1 MADDVKSGTGPPES
15 QSADKAPQT
24 PEESQESGTALE
36 QRFGVPFIDL
46 TTFRIDPETLHI
58 FPEQFLRTNKL
69 IPLFRSGN
77 TLAVAMVDPGDI
89 FTIDEVRR
97 TTGMEVE
104 PMVCRELDLY
114 QALNQYYATT
124 ETHELPDEPEITS
137 LDDLPAE
144 EAEGGAAAAAAEQGL
159 EPRKLEEMAS
169 EAPVVRWVN
178 QMIIRAVRERASD
191 IHIEPTR
198 EGLRIRYRID
208 GVLHPIVSP
217 KKALQLAVVSRIKIM
232 SRMNI
237 AEKRVPQDGRY
248 GAIIDG
254 REIDFRVSTFPS
266 TYGETVVM
274 RILDRM
280 RLLSLDEL
288 GLIEESA
295 ALMREMIAKPHGV
308 ILITGP
314 TGSGKSTTLYAIL
327 AEIRSGDKNI
337 ITIEDPVEYDLD
349 NICQS
354 QVNERAGYTYL
365 VGLRHILR
373 QDPDV
378 IMIGEIRDAETAGVA
393 IRAALTGQLV
403 FSTIHT
409 NDAPGTVTR
418 LIDMGIEPFLV
429 ASGLE
434 GVVAQ
439 RLVRRICS
447 KCKVPYD
454 PPAKML
460 EDFGLPT
467 DTKFYKGKGC
477 DRCRNTGYL
486 GRIGIFEVLKM
497 NDRIRELV
505 VTRPPTSAIRA
516 LAREFGMKTLWEDG
530 IRKVLN
536 GVTTIEEVMEE
547 AEKVD

>member
-1 MADDVKSGTGPPES
+1 MADE
-15 QSADKAPQT
+15 QT
-24 PEESQESGTALE
+24 PMEESGAVLE
-36 QRFGVPFIDL
+36 QRYGVPFIDL
-46 TTFRIDPETLHI
+46 TSFKLDSEVLQL
-58 FPEQFLRTNKL
+58 FPEEFLRNNKL

-77 TLAVAMVDPGDI
+77 TLAIAMVDPGDI
-89 FTIDEVRR
+89 FNIDEVRR
-97 TTGMEVE
+97 MTGMEVE
-104 PMVCRELDLY
+104 PMVCREIDLY
-114 QALNQYYATT
+114 QALNQYYSTP
-124 ETHELPDEPEITS
+124 EKVDIPDEPEITS
-137 LDDLPAE
+137 LDDLPTE
-144 EAEGGAAAAAAEQGL
+144 EGESAAVQEMGL
-159 EPRKLEEMAS
+159 EPKKLEELAS

-198 EGLRIRYRID
+198 EGLRVRFRID
-208 GVLHPIVSP
+208 GILHPIISP

-232 SRMNI
+232 SKMNI

-248 GAIIDG
+248 GAIVDG
-254 REIDFRVSTFPS
+254 REIDFRVSTFPT
-266 TYGETVVM
+266 TYGEKVVM

-280 RLLSLDEL
+280 RLLSIDEL
-288 GLIEESA
+288 GLIEESNQV
-295 ALMREMIAKPHGV
+295 LREMIAKPHGV

-327 AEIRSGDKNI
+327 SEIRSSDTNI

-349 NICQS
+349 EICQS

-409 NDAPGTVTR
+409 NDSPGTVTR

-439 RLVRRICS
+439 RLVRRICP
-447 KCKVPYD
+447 KCKVAYD
-454 PPAKML
+454 PPGKML
-460 EDFGLPT
+460 EELELPAG
-467 DTKFYKGKGC
+467 TKFYKGKGC
-477 DRCRNTGYL
+477 EHCRNSGFR
-486 GRIGIFEVLKM
+486 GRIGIFEVMKM

-516 LAREFGMKTLWEDG
+516 LAREFGMKILWEDG
-530 IRKVLN
+530 IRKVVS
-536 GVTTIEEVMEE
+536 GVTTIEEIMEE
-547 AEKVD
+547 AEKVE

>member
-1 MADDVKSGTGPPES
+1 MPEDIPAS
-15 QSADKAPQT
+15 QDST
-24 PEESQESGTALE
+24 PTSLE
-36 QRFGVPFIDL
+36 QKFGVPFIDL
-46 TTFRIDPETLHI
+46 SNFRVDSEVLQM
-58 FPEQFLRTNKL
+58 FPEQFLRDHKL
-69 IPLFRSGN
+69 MPLFRSGN

-89 FTIDEVRR
+89 VILDEVRR
-97 TTGMEVE
+97 MTGMDVE
-104 PMVCRELDLY
+104 PMVCREIDWAG
-114 QALNQYYATT
+114 ALNQHYSTSDAPD
-124 ETHELPDEPEITS
+124 LPDEPEVSS
-137 LDDLPAE
+137 LDDLPSE
-144 EAEGGAAAAAAEQGL
+144 EESAAVAEQSL
-159 EPRKLEEMAS
+159 QPRKLEELAS

-198 EGLRIRYRID
+198 EGLAVRFRID
-208 GVLHPIVSP
+208 GILHPIVSP
-217 KKALQLAVVSRIKIM
+217 KKALQLAVTSRIKIM

-248 GAIIDG
+248 AAIVDG

-266 TYGETVVM
+266 TYGEKVVM

-288 GLIEESA
+288 GLVEEGA
-295 ALMREMIAKPHGV
+295 AVMREMIAKPHGV
-308 ILITGP
+308 ILVTGP
-314 TGSGKSTTLYAIL
+314 TGSGKSTTVYAIL

-354 QVNERAGYTYL
+354 MVNERAGYTYL

-418 LIDMGIEPFLV
+418 LVDMGIEPFLV

-447 KCKVPYD
+447 KCKEPYT
-454 PPAKML
+454 PPTKLL
-460 EDFGLPT
+460 ELFELPT
-467 DTKFYKGKGC
+467 DTIFYRGKGC
-477 DRCRNTGYL
+477 ERCRNTGYT
-486 GRIGIFEVLKM
+486 GRLGIFEVMKL
-497 NDRIRELV
+497 NDRLRELI
-505 VTRPPTSAIRA
+505 VTRPPTSAVRA
-516 LAREFGMKTLWEDG
+516 LAREYGMKTLWEDG
-530 IRKVLN
+530 LRKVMQ
-536 GVTTIEEVMEE
+536 GMTTMEELMDE

>member
-1 MADDVKSGTGPPES
+1 MADE
-15 QSADKAPQT
+15 QT
-24 PEESQESGTALE
+24 PVEESGSVLE
-36 QRFGVPFIDL
+36 QRYGVPFIDL
-46 TTFRIDPETLHI
+46 TTFKLDSEVLQL
-58 FPEQFLRTNKL
+58 FPEEFLRKNKL

-104 PMVCRELDLY
+104 PMVCREIDLY
-114 QALNQYYATT
+114 QALNQYYTAP
-124 ETHELPDEPEITS
+124 EPADIPNEPEITS
-137 LDDLPAE
+137 LDDLPE
-144 EAEGGAAAAAAEQGL
+144 EESAAVAEQGL
-159 EPRKLEEMAS
+159 EPRKLEELAS

-198 EGLRIRYRID
+198 EGLRVRFRID
-208 GVLHPIVSP
+208 GILHPIVSP

-248 GAIIDG
+248 GAIVDG
-254 REIDFRVSTFPS
+254 REIDFRVSTFPT
-266 TYGETVVM
+266 TYGEKVVM

-288 GLIEESA
+288 GLVEESYDT
-295 ALMREMIAKPHGV
+295 LREMIAKPHGV

-327 AEIRSGDKNI
+327 NEIRSGDKNI
-337 ITIEDPVEYDLD
+337 ITIEDPVEYDID
-349 NICQS
+349 DICQS

-439 RLVRRICS
+439 RLVRRICP

-460 EDFGLPT
+460 EEFDLPPG
-467 DTKFYKGKGC
+467 TKFYKGKGC
-477 DRCRNTGYL
+477 EHCRNTGYR
-486 GRIGIFEVLKM
+486 GRMGIFEVMKL

-516 LAREFGMKTLWEDG
+516 LAREYGMKTLWEDG
-530 IRKVLN
+530 MRKVLN
-536 GVTTIEEVMEE
+536 GVTTIEEVMDE
-547 AEKVD
+547 AEKVE

>member
-1 MADDVKSGTGPPES
+1 MAE
-15 QSADKAPQT
+15 T
-24 PEESQESGTALE
+24 PTPDGQESGTALE
-36 QRFGVPFIDL
+36 QKYGVPFVDL
-46 TTFRIDPETLHI
+46 TNFRIDSEVLQM
-58 FPEQFLRTNKL
+58 FPQEFMRSNKL

-77 TLAVAMVDPGDI
+77 TLAVAFVDPGEI
-89 FTIDEVRR
+89 FNVDEVRR

-104 PMVCRELDLY
+104 PMVCREMDLY
-114 QALNQYYATT
+114 QALNQYYAAP
-124 ETHELPDEPEITS
+124 EEPDLPDEPEIAS
-137 LDDLPAE
+137 LDDLPE
-144 EAEGGAAAAAAEQGL
+144 EEEGVAAEQGL
-159 EPRKLEEMAS
+159 EPRKLEELAS

-198 EGLRIRYRID
+198 EGLSVRFRID
-208 GVLHPIVSP
+208 GILHPIVSP

-248 GAIIDG
+248 GALVDG

-288 GLIEESA
+288 GFVKDRLK
-295 ALMREMIAKPHGV
+295 LMREMIAKPHGV

-314 TGSGKSTTLYAIL
+314 TGCGKSTSVYAVMG
-327 AEIRSGDKNI
+327 EIRGGDKNI
-337 ITIEDPVEYDLD
+337 ITIEDPVEYDID
-349 NICQS
+349 RICQS
-354 QVNERAGYTYL
+354 QVNELAGYTYL
-365 VGLRHILR
+365 VGLKHILR

-409 NDAPGTVTR
+409 NDAPGTITR
-418 LIDMGIEPFLV
+418 LIDMDIEPFLV
-429 ASGLE
+429 ASAME
-434 GVVAQ
+434 GTVAQ
-439 RLVRRICS
+439 RLVRKICL
-447 KCKVPYD
+447 KCKESYD
-454 PPAKML
+454 PPPSLL
-460 EDFGLPT
+460 EELELEPG
-467 DTKFYKGKGC
+467 TKFYRGRGC
-477 DRCRNTGYL
+477 DHCRNTGFH

-516 LAREFGMKTLWEDG
+516 LACEYGMKTLWADG
-530 IRKVLN
+530 IDKVKA
-536 GVTTIEEVMEE
+536 GVTTIEEVMRE
-547 AEKVD
+547 AEKLD

>member
-1 MADDVKSGTGPPES
+1 MAETPSDQVSGAE
-15 QSADKAPQT
+15 
-24 PEESQESGTALE
+24 LE
-36 QRFGVPFIDL
+36 KKYGVPFVDL
-46 TTFRIDPETLHI
+46 ANFRVDSEVLQM
-58 FPEQFLRTNKL
+58 FSEKFLRSNKL

-77 TLAVAMVDPGDI
+77 TLAVALVNPGDI

-104 PMVCRELDLY
+104 PMVCRELDFFG
-114 QALNQYYATT
+114 ALNQYYTT
-124 ETHELPDEPEITS
+124 PEEPDLPDEPEIAS
-137 LDDLPAE
+137 LDDLPE
-144 EAEGGAAAAAAEQGL
+144 EEGIAAEQGS

-198 EGLRIRYRID
+198 EGLTVRFRID
-208 GVLHPIVSP
+208 GILHPVVSP

-248 GAIIDG
+248 GAIVDG
-254 REIDFRVSTFPS
+254 REIDFRVSTFPT

-288 GLIEESA
+288 GLMGN
-295 ALMREMIAKPHGV
+295 ALETMREMIAKPHGV
-308 ILITGP
+308 LLITGP
-314 TGSGKSTTLYAIL
+314 TGCGKSTTVYAIL
-327 AEIRSGDKNI
+327 GEIRGSDKNI
-337 ITIEDPVEYDLD
+337 ITIEDPVEYDID
-349 NICQS
+349 KICQS
-354 QVNERAGYTYL
+354 QVNETAGYTYL

-378 IMIGEIRDAETAGVA
+378 VMIGEIRDGETAGVA

-429 ASGLE
+429 ASATE
-434 GVVAQ
+434 GTIAQ
-439 RLVRRICS
+439 RLVRKVCA
-447 KCKVPYD
+447 KCKEEYD
-454 PPAKML
+454 PPPALL
-460 EDFGLPT
+460 EEIGLEPG
-467 DTKFYKGKGC
+467 TKFYRGRGC
-477 DRCRNTGYL
+477 ERCRNTGYH

-497 NDRIRELV
+497 NDRLRELV

-516 LAREFGMKTLWEDG
+516 MAMEHGMRTLWDDG
-530 IRKVLN
+530 MEKVKL
-536 GVTTIEEVMEE
+536 GVTTIEEVMRE
-547 AEKVD
+547 AERIV

>member
-1 MADDVKSGTGPPES
+1 MADE
-15 QSADKAPQT
+15 QT
-24 PEESQESGTALE
+24 PIEESGSVLE
-36 QRFGVPFIDL
+36 QRYGVPFIDL
-46 TTFRIDPETLHI
+46 TTFKLDSEVLQL
-58 FPEQFLRTNKL
+58 FPEDFLRKNKL

-97 TTGMEVE
+97 MTGMEVE
-104 PMVCRELDLY
+104 PMVCREIDLY
-114 QALNQYYATT
+114 QALNQYYTAP
-124 ETHELPDEPEITS
+124 EPADIPDEPEVTS
-137 LDDLPAE
+137 LDDLPE
-144 EAEGGAAAAAAEQGL
+144 EEESGVAAEQSL
-159 EPRKLEEMAS
+159 EPRKLEELAS

-198 EGLRIRYRID
+198 EGLRVRFRID
-208 GVLHPIVSP
+208 GILHPIVSP

-248 GAIIDG
+248 GAIVDG
-254 REIDFRVSTFPS
+254 REIDFRVSTFPT
-266 TYGETVVM
+266 TYGEKVVM

-288 GLIEESA
+288 GLVEESYET
-295 ALMREMIAKPHGV
+295 LREMIAKPHGV

-327 AEIRSGDKNI
+327 NEIRSTDKNI
-337 ITIEDPVEYDLD
+337 ITIEDPVEYDID
-349 NICQS
+349 DICQS

-439 RLVRRICS
+439 RLVRRICP
-447 KCKVPYD
+447 KCKVAYD
-454 PPAKML
+454 PPPAML
-460 EDFGLPT
+460 EEFELPPGS
-467 DTKFYKGKGC
+467 KFYKGKGC
-477 DRCRNTGYL
+477 EHCRNTGYR
-486 GRIGIFEVLKM
+486 GRIGIFEVMKV

-516 LAREFGMKTLWEDG
+516 LAREYGMKTLWEDG
-530 IRKVLN
+530 MRKVLN
-536 GVTTIEEVMEE
+536 GVTTIEEVMDE
-547 AEKVD
+547 AEKVE

>member
-1 MADDVKSGTGPPES
+1 MAEE
-15 QSADKAPQT
+15 QT
-24 PEESQESGTALE
+24 PIEESGSALE
-36 QRFGVPFIDL
+36 QRYGVPFIDL
-46 TTFRIDPETLHI
+46 TTFKLDSEVLQL
-58 FPEQFLRTNKL
+58 FPEDFLRKNKL

-97 TTGMEVE
+97 MTGMEVE
-104 PMVCRELDLY
+104 PMVCREIDLY
-114 QALNQYYATT
+114 QAMNQYYTAPEPTDI
-124 ETHELPDEPEITS
+124 PDEPEITS
-137 LDDLPAE
+137 LDDLPE
-144 EAEGGAAAAAAEQGL
+144 EESEAVAEQGT
-159 EPRKLEEMAS
+159 EPRKLEELAS

-198 EGLRIRYRID
+198 EGLRVRFRID
-208 GVLHPIVSP
+208 GILHPIVSP

-248 GAIIDG
+248 GAIVDG
-254 REIDFRVSTFPS
+254 REIDFRVSTFPT
-266 TYGETVVM
+266 TYGEKVVM

-288 GLIEESA
+288 GLVEESYET
-295 ALMREMIAKPHGV
+295 LREMIAKPHGV

-327 AEIRSGDKNI
+327 NEIRSGDKNI
-337 ITIEDPVEYDLD
+337 ITIEDPVEYDID
-349 NICQS
+349 DICQS

-439 RLVRRICS
+439 RLVRRICP
-447 KCKVPYD
+447 KCKVAYD

-460 EDFGLPT
+460 EDFELPPG
-467 DTKFYKGKGC
+467 TKFYQGKGC
-477 DRCRNTGYL
+477 EHCRNTGYR
-486 GRIGIFEVLKM
+486 GRIGIFEVMKL

-516 LAREFGMKTLWEDG
+516 LAREYGMKTLWEDG
-530 IRKVLN
+530 VRKVLN
-536 GVTTIEEVMEE
+536 GVTTIEEVMDE

>member
-1 MADDVKSGTGPPES
+1 MADE
-15 QSADKAPQT
+15 QT
-24 PEESQESGTALE
+24 PIEESGSVLE
-36 QRFGVPFIDL
+36 QRYGVPFIDL
-46 TTFRIDPETLHI
+46 TSFKLDSEVLQL
-58 FPEQFLRTNKL
+58 FPEDFLRKNKL

-77 TLAVAMVDPGDI
+77 SLAVAMVDPGDI

-97 TTGMEVE
+97 MTGMEVE
-104 PMVCRELDLY
+104 PMVCREIDLY
-114 QALNQYYATT
+114 QALNQYYTAPT
-124 ETHELPDEPEITS
+124 EVDVPEEPEVTS
-137 LDDLPAE
+137 LDDLPQE
-144 EAEGGAAAAAAEQGL
+144 EGVAAAEQGV
-159 EPRKLEEMAS
+159 EPRKLEELAS

-198 EGLRIRYRID
+198 EGLWVRFRID
-208 GVLHPIVSP
+208 GILHPIVSP

-248 GAIIDG
+248 GAIVDG
-254 REIDFRVSTFPS
+254 REIDFRVSTFPT
-266 TYGETVVM
+266 TYGEKVVM

-288 GLIEESA
+288 GLVEESYET
-295 ALMREMIAKPHGV
+295 LREMIAKPHGV

-327 AEIRSGDKNI
+327 NEIRSTDKNI
-337 ITIEDPVEYDLD
+337 ITIEDPVEYDID
-349 NICQS
+349 DICQS

-439 RLVRRICS
+439 RLVRRICP
-447 KCKVPYD
+447 KCKAPYD

-460 EDFGLPT
+460 EEFELPPG
-467 DTKFYKGKGC
+467 TKFYKGNGC
-477 DRCRNTGYL
+477 EHCRNTGYR
-486 GRIGIFEVLKM
+486 GRIGIFEVMKL

-530 IRKVLN
+530 IRKVRN
-536 GVTTIEEVMEE
+536 GVTTIEEVMDE
-547 AEKVD
+547 AEKVE

>member
-1 MADDVKSGTGPPES
+1 MAEDTQQPSEQETGP
-15 QSADKAPQT
+15 
-24 PEESQESGTALE
+24 ALE
-36 QRFGVPFIDL
+36 QRYGVPFVDL
-46 TTFRIDPETLHI
+46 ASFRLDSEVLQM
-58 FPEQFLRTNKL
+58 FPEQFLRNNRL

-77 TLAVAMVDPGDI
+77 TLAVAFVDPGDI

-97 TTGMEVE
+97 MTGMEVE
-104 PMVCRELDLY
+104 PMVCRELDFFG
-114 QALNQYYATT
+114 ALNQYYTT
-124 ETHELPDEPEITS
+124 PEAPDLPDEPEVTS
-137 LDDLPAE
+137 LDDLPE
-144 EAEGGAAAAAAEQGL
+144 EEGGVAAEQSL

-198 EGLRIRYRID
+198 EGLSVRFRID
-208 GVLHPIVSP
+208 GILHPIVSP

-248 GAIIDG
+248 GAIVDG
-254 REIDFRVSTFPS
+254 REVDFRVSTFPS

-288 GLIEESA
+288 GFMGDGLKM
-295 ALMREMIAKPHGV
+295 MREMIAKPHGV
-308 ILITGP
+308 LLVTGP
-314 TGSGKSTTLYAIL
+314 TGSGKSTTVYAIL
-327 AEIRSGDKNI
+327 GEIRGSDKNI
-337 ITIEDPVEYDLD
+337 ITIEDPVEYDVD
-349 NICQS
+349 KICQS
-354 QVNERAGYTYL
+354 QVNEAAGYTYL
-365 VGLRHILR
+365 RGLKHILR

-378 IMIGEIRDAETAGVA
+378 IMIGEIRDGETAGVA

-409 NDAPGTVTR
+409 NDAPGTITR

-429 ASGLE
+429 ASATE
-434 GVVAQ
+434 GTVAQ
-439 RLVRRICS
+439 RLVRKICA
-447 KCKVPYD
+447 KCKETYD
-454 PPAKML
+454 PAPAMIEHL
-460 EDFGLPT
+460 GFPPG
-467 DTKFYKGKGC
+467 TKLYRGRGC
-477 DRCRNTGYL
+477 DRCHNTGYH
-486 GRIGIFEVLKM
+486 GRIGIFEVLRM

-516 LAREFGMKTLWEDG
+516 LAREYGMHTLWEDG
-530 IRKVLN
+530 MEKILN
-536 GVTTIEEVMEE
+536 GVTTVEEVLDET
-547 AEKVD
+547 EKLD

>member
-1 MADDVKSGTGPPES
+1 MADE
-15 QSADKAPQT
+15 QT
-24 PEESQESGTALE
+24 PKEESGAVLE
-36 QRFGVPFIDL
+36 EKYGVPFVDL
-46 TTFRIDPETLHI
+46 TDFRVDSEVLQFFT
-58 FPEQFLRTNKL
+58 EDFLRTHKL

-77 TLAVAMVDPGDI
+77 TLAVAMVNPTDI
-89 FTIDEVRR
+89 WAIDEVRR
-97 TTGMEVE
+97 VTGMDVE

-114 QALNQYYATT
+114 QALNQYYAQSQAGAG
-124 ETHELPDEPEITS
+124 LPDEPEMTS
-137 LDDLPAE
+137 LEEIAAE
-144 EAEGGAAAAAAEQGL
+144 EEAAAPPEEGL

-178 QMIIRAVRERASD
+178 HLIIRAVRERASD

-198 EGLRIRYRID
+198 EGLRVRFRID

-217 KKALQLAVVSRIKIM
+217 KKALQVAVVSRIKIM

-248 GAIIDG
+248 GAIVDG
-254 REIDFRVSTFPS
+254 REIDFRVSTFPT
-266 TYGETVVM
+266 TYGEKVVM

-288 GLIEESA
+288 GLVDEA
-295 ALMREMIAKPHGV
+295 YATLREMIAMPHGV

-327 AEIRSGDKNI
+327 QEIRSGEKNI
-337 ITIEDPVEYDLD
+337 ITIEDPVEYDID
-349 NICQS
+349 DICQS

-365 VGLRHILR
+365 VGMRHILR

-378 IMIGEIRDAETAGVA
+378 IMIGEIRDPETAEVA

-409 NDAPGTVTR
+409 NEAPGTVTR
-418 LIDMGIEPFLV
+418 LIDMGVEPFLV

-439 RLVRRICS
+439 RLVRRICP
-447 KCKVPYD
+447 KCKVAYD
-454 PPAKML
+454 PPPKIL
-460 EDFGLPT
+460 EELGLPPGT
-467 DTKFYKGKGC
+467 PLYKGEGC
-477 DRCRNTGYL
+477 DQCRNTGFR
-486 GRIGIFEVLKM
+486 GRIGIFEVM
-497 NDRIRELV
+497 RINDRLRELI
-505 VTRPPTSAIRA
+505 VTRPPTSAVRA
-516 LAREFGMKTLWEDG
+516 LAREFGMRTLWEDG
-530 IRKVLN
+530 MRKVAM
-536 GVTTIEEVMEE
+536 GITTVEEVMEE
-547 AEKVD
+547 TEKIE

>member
-1 MADDVKSGTGPPES
+1 MADE
-15 QSADKAPQT
+15 QT
-24 PEESQESGTALE
+24 PVEESGSVLE
-36 QRFGVPFIDL
+36 QRYGVPFIDL
-46 TTFRIDPETLHI
+46 TTFKLDSEVLQL
-58 FPEQFLRTNKL
+58 FPEEFLRKNKL

-104 PMVCRELDLY
+104 PMVCREIDLY
-114 QALNQYYATT
+114 QALNQYYAAP
-124 ETHELPDEPEITS
+124 EPADIPDEPEVTS
-137 LDDLPAE
+137 LDDLPE
-144 EAEGGAAAAAAEQGL
+144 EESAAVAEQGL

-198 EGLRIRYRID
+198 EGLRVRFRID
-208 GVLHPIVSP
+208 GILHPIVSP

-232 SRMNI
+232 SKMNI

-248 GAIIDG
+248 GAIVDG
-254 REIDFRVSTFPS
+254 REIDFRVSTFPT
-266 TYGETVVM
+266 TYGEKVVM

-288 GLIEESA
+288 GLVEESYET
-295 ALMREMIAKPHGV
+295 LREMIAKPHGV

-327 AEIRSGDKNI
+327 NEIRSSDKNI
-337 ITIEDPVEYDLD
+337 ITIEDPVEYDID
-349 NICQS
+349 DICQS

-439 RLVRRICS
+439 RLVRRICP

-460 EDFGLPT
+460 EEFDLPPG
-467 DTKFYKGKGC
+467 TKFYKGKGC
-477 DRCRNTGYL
+477 EHCRNTGYR
-486 GRIGIFEVLKM
+486 GRMGIFEVMKL

-516 LAREFGMKTLWEDG
+516 LAREYGMKTLWEDG
-530 IRKVLN
+530 MRKVLN
-536 GVTTIEEVMEE
+536 GVTTIEEVMDE
-547 AEKVD
+547 AEKVE

>member
-1 MADDVKSGTGPPES
+1 MAEE
-15 QSADKAPQT
+15 QT
-24 PEESQESGTALE
+24 PIEESGSALE
-36 QRFGVPFIDL
+36 QRYGVPFIDL
-46 TTFRIDPETLHI
+46 ATFKLDSEALQL
-58 FPEQFLRTNKL
+58 FPEDFLRKNKL
-69 IPLFRSGN
+69 IPLFRSSN

-97 TTGMEVE
+97 MTGMEVE
-104 PMVCRELDLY
+104 PMVCREIDLY
-114 QALNQYYATT
+114 QALNQYYSAPEPTDI
-124 ETHELPDEPEITS
+124 PDEPEITS
-137 LDDLPAE
+137 LDDLPE
-144 EAEGGAAAAAAEQGL
+144 ENGTAVAEQGV
-159 EPRKLEEMAS
+159 EPRKLEELAS

-178 QMIIRAVRERASD
+178 QLIIRAVRERASD

-198 EGLRIRYRID
+198 EGLRVRFRVD
-208 GVLHPIVSP
+208 GILHPVVSP

-248 GAIIDG
+248 GAIVDG
-254 REIDFRVSTFPS
+254 REIDFRVSTFPT
-266 TYGETVVM
+266 TYGEKVVM

-288 GLIEESA
+288 GLVEESYET
-295 ALMREMIAKPHGV
+295 MQEMIAKPHGV

-327 AEIRSGDKNI
+327 NEIRSGDKNI
-337 ITIEDPVEYDLD
+337 ITIEDPVEYDID
-349 NICQS
+349 DIAQS

-439 RLVRRICS
+439 RLVRRICP
-447 KCKVPYD
+447 KCKVAYD

-460 EDFGLPT
+460 EDFELPPE
-467 DTKFYKGKGC
+467 TKFYKGKGC
-477 DRCRNTGYL
+477 EHCRNTGYR
-486 GRIGIFEVLKM
+486 GRMGIFEVMKL

-516 LAREFGMKTLWEDG
+516 LAREYGMKTLWEDG
-530 IRKVLN
+530 MRKVIN
-536 GVTTIEEVMEE
+536 GVTTIEEVMDE

>member
-1 MADDVKSGTGPPES
+1 MADE
-15 QSADKAPQT
+15 QT
-24 PEESQESGTALE
+24 PVEESGSVLE
-36 QRFGVPFIDL
+36 QRYGVPFIDL
-46 TTFRIDPETLHI
+46 TTFKLDSEVLQL
-58 FPEQFLRTNKL
+58 FPEEFLRKNKL
-69 IPLFRSGN
+69 VPLFRSGN
-77 TLAVAMVDPGDI
+77 TLAIAMVDPGDI

-97 TTGMEVE
+97 MTGMEVE
-104 PMVCRELDLY
+104 PMVCREIDLY
-114 QALNQYYATT
+114 QVLNQYYSQP
-124 ETHELPDEPEITS
+124 EKIDVPEEPEVTS
-137 LDDLPAE
+137 LDDLPE
-144 EAEGGAAAAAAEQGL
+144 EESTAVAEQGL
-159 EPRKLEEMAS
+159 EPRKLEELAS

-198 EGLRIRYRID
+198 EGLRVRFRID

-248 GAIIDG
+248 GAIVDG
-254 REIDFRVSTFPS
+254 REIDFRVSTFPT
-266 TYGETVVM
+266 TYGEKVVM

-288 GLIEESA
+288 GLVEESYET
-295 ALMREMIAKPHGV
+295 LREMIAKPHGV

-327 AEIRSGDKNI
+327 NEIRSTDKNI
-337 ITIEDPVEYDLD
+337 ITIEDPVEYDID
-349 NICQS
+349 DISQS

-439 RLVRRICS
+439 RLVRRICP

-460 EDFGLPT
+460 EEFELPPG
-467 DTKFYKGKGC
+467 TKCYKGKGC
-477 DRCRNTGYL
+477 ENCRNTGYR
-486 GRIGIFEVLKM
+486 GRIGIFEVMKL

-530 IRKVLN
+530 MRKVLN
-536 GVTTIEEVMEE
+536 GVTTIEEVMDE
-547 AEKVD
+547 AERVE

>member
-1 MADDVKSGTGPPES
+1 MADE
-15 QSADKAPQT
+15 QT
-24 PEESQESGTALE
+24 PVEESGSVLE
-36 QRFGVPFIDL
+36 QRYGVPFIDL
-46 TTFRIDPETLHI
+46 TTFKLDSEVLQL
-58 FPEQFLRTNKL
+58 FPEEFLRKNKL
-69 IPLFRSGN
+69 VPLFRSGN
-77 TLAVAMVDPGDI
+77 TLAIAMVDPGDI

-97 TTGMEVE
+97 MTGMEVE
-104 PMVCRELDLY
+104 PMVCREIDLY
-114 QALNQYYATT
+114 QVLNQYYTQ
-124 ETHELPDEPEITS
+124 PEEIDVPEESEVTS
-137 LDDLPAE
+137 LDDLPE
-144 EAEGGAAAAAAEQGL
+144 EESAAVAEQGL
-159 EPRKLEEMAS
+159 EPRKLEELAS

-198 EGLRIRYRID
+198 EGLRVRFRID
-208 GVLHPIVSP
+208 GILHPIVSP

-248 GAIIDG
+248 GAIVDG
-254 REIDFRVSTFPS
+254 REIDFRVSTFPT
-266 TYGETVVM
+266 TYGEKVVM

-288 GLIEESA
+288 GLVEESYET
-295 ALMREMIAKPHGV
+295 LREMIAKPHGV

-327 AEIRSGDKNI
+327 NEIRSTDKNI
-337 ITIEDPVEYDLD
+337 ITIEDPVEYDID
-349 NICQS
+349 DICQS

-439 RLVRRICS
+439 RLVRRICP

-460 EDFGLPT
+460 EEFELPPG
-467 DTKFYKGKGC
+467 TKFYKGKGC
-477 DRCRNTGYL
+477 EHCRNTGYR
-486 GRIGIFEVLKM
+486 GRIGIFEVMKL

-530 IRKVLN
+530 MRKVLN
-536 GVTTIEEVMEE
+536 GVTTIEEVMDE
-547 AEKVD
+547 AERVE

>member
-1 MADDVKSGTGPPES
+1 MAEE
-15 QSADKAPQT
+15 QT
-24 PEESQESGTALE
+24 PIEESGSALE
-36 QRFGVPFIDL
+36 QRYGVPFIDL
-46 TTFRIDPETLHI
+46 ATFKLDSEALQL
-58 FPEQFLRTNKL
+58 FPEEFLRKNKL

-97 TTGMEVE
+97 MTGMEVE
-104 PMVCRELDLY
+104 PMVCREIDLY
-114 QALNQYYATT
+114 QALNQYYTAPVPTDM
-124 ETHELPDEPEITS
+124 PDEPEITS
-137 LDDLPAE
+137 LDDLPE
-144 EAEGGAAAAAAEQGL
+144 EEGTAVAEQGVA
-159 EPRKLEEMAS
+159 PRKLEELAS

-198 EGLRIRYRID
+198 EGLRVRFRID
-208 GVLHPIVSP
+208 GILHPIVSP

-248 GAIIDG
+248 GAIVDG
-254 REIDFRVSTFPS
+254 REIDFRVSTFPT
-266 TYGETVVM
+266 TYGEKVVM

-288 GLIEESA
+288 GLVEESYET
-295 ALMREMIAKPHGV
+295 MREMIAKPHGV

-327 AEIRSGDKNI
+327 NEIRSGEKNI
-337 ITIEDPVEYDLD
+337 ITIEDPVEYDID
-349 NICQS
+349 DIAQS

-409 NDAPGTVTR
+409 NEAPGTVTR

-439 RLVRRICS
+439 RLVRRICP
-447 KCKVPYD
+447 KCKVAYD
-454 PPAKML
+454 PPAKVL
-460 EDFGLPT
+460 EDFELPPG
-467 DTKFYKGKGC
+467 TKFCKGKGC
-477 DRCRNTGYL
+477 EHCRNTGYR
-486 GRIGIFEVLKM
+486 GRIGIFEVMKL

-516 LAREFGMKTLWEDG
+516 LAREYGMKTLWEDG
-530 IRKVLN
+530 MRKVIN
-536 GVTTIEEVMEE
+536 GVTTIEEVMDE

>member
-1 MADDVKSGTGPPES
+1 MPEEKK
-15 QSADKAPQT
+15 QQT
-24 PEESQESGTALE
+24 PTGDESGAALA
-36 QRFGVPFIDL
+36 QRFGVPYVDL
-46 TTFRIDPETLHI
+46 ANFKLDSEVLQM
-58 FPEQFLRTNKL
+58 FPEQFMRSKQV
-69 IPLFRSGN
+69 IPLFRAGN
-77 TLAVAMVDPGDI
+77 TLAAAFVDPGDI
-89 FTIDEVRR
+89 FNVDEVRR
-97 TTGMEVE
+97 MTGMEVE
-104 PMVCRELDLY
+104 PMVCHDLAL
-114 QALNQYYATT
+114 QEALNQYYSAPQTAD
-124 ETHELPDEPEITS
+124 LPDEPETMS
-137 LDDLPAE
+137 LDDLPE
-144 EAEGGAAAAAAEQGL
+144 EEESASDIEQSN
-159 EPRKLEEMAS
+159 EPRKLEELAS

-198 EGLRIRYRID
+198 EGLTVRYRID
-208 GVLHPIVSP
+208 GILHGIVSP

-248 GAIIDG
+248 GALVDG
-254 REIDFRVSTFPS
+254 REIDFRVSTFPT

-274 RILDRM
+274 RILDRL

-288 GLIEESA
+288 GLMGESA

-308 ILITGP
+308 LLVTGP
-314 TGSGKSTTLYAIL
+314 TGSGKSTTVYAIL
-327 AEIRSGDKNI
+327 GEIRSGDKNI
-337 ITIEDPVEYDLD
+337 ITIEDPVEYDMD
-349 NICQS
+349 KICQS

-378 IMIGEIRDAETAGVA
+378 IMIGEIRDGETAGVA

-429 ASGLE
+429 ASSME
-434 GVVAQ
+434 GTCAQ
-439 RLVRRICS
+439 RLVRQICS
-447 KCKVPYD
+447 KCKEPYD
-454 PPAKML
+454 PPAKLLQEL
-460 EDFGLPT
+460 ELPP
-467 DTKFYKGKGC
+467 DTQFFRGKGC
-477 DRCRNTGYL
+477 ERCRNTGYR

-530 IRKVLN
+530 IAKVVG
-536 GVTTIEEVMEE
+536 GVTTIEELMDE
-547 AEKVD
+547 AERVD

>member
-1 MADDVKSGTGPPES
+1 MADEQQPI
-15 QSADKAPQT
+15 
-24 PEESQESGTALE
+24 EESASALE
-36 QRFGVPFIDL
+36 QKYGVPFIDL
-46 TTFRIDPETLHI
+46 TSFKLDSEVLQL
-58 FPEQFLRTNKL
+58 FPEEFLRNNKL

-89 FTIDEVRR
+89 YTIDEVRR
-97 TTGMEVE
+97 MTGMEVE
-104 PMVCRELDLY
+104 PMVCREIDLY
-114 QALNQYYATT
+114 QALNQYYTAP
-124 ETHELPDEPEITS
+124 EPADLPDEPEVVS
-137 LDDLPAE
+137 LDDIPAE
-144 EAEGGAAAAAAEQGL
+144 EGETAAAAELTL
-159 EPRKLEEMAS
+159 EPKKLEELAS

-198 EGLRIRYRID
+198 EGLRVRFRID
-208 GVLHPIVSP
+208 GILHPIVSP

-232 SRMNI
+232 SKMNI

-248 GAIIDG
+248 GAIVDG
-254 REIDFRVSTFPS
+254 REIDFRVSTFPT
-266 TYGETVVM
+266 TYGEKVVM

-288 GLIEESA
+288 GLVDESYST
-295 ALMREMIAKPHGV
+295 LREMIAKPHGV

-314 TGSGKSTTLYAIL
+314 TGSGKSTTVYAIL
-327 AEIRSGDKNI
+327 SEIRSADTNI

-349 NICQS
+349 EICQS

-439 RLVRRICS
+439 RLVRRICP
-447 KCKVPYD
+447 KCKYEYE
-454 PPAKML
+454 PPAKIL
-460 EDFGLPT
+460 EELELPPG
-467 DTKFYKGKGC
+467 TKFYKGKGC
-477 DRCRNTGYL
+477 EHCRNTGFR
-486 GRIGIFEVLKM
+486 GRIGIFEVMKM

-516 LAREFGMKTLWEDG
+516 LAREFGMRTLWEDG
-530 IRKVLN
+530 IRKVVA
-536 GVTTIEEVMEE
+536 GITTIEEVMEE
-547 AEKVD
+547 AEKVE